1 MGPRDT
7 AGPGLPLRL
16 LPWQRGVG
24 LIPASDPADQ
34 PVSAARPNAGERT
47 PTGPSVCGSAPL
59 AALGRAAPFQWEGVA
74 TFPFKKILFKPPLC
88 RVWLAVI
95 SEECVISAKNV
106 LIFYKTM
113 NIRASPKRKA
123 TRPTPMPPVLRKVF
137 RLHDRPQNLRV
148 RCGSI
153 DPDAVVVRVSAARRL
168 VRGQARDWRRQGA
181 VCEVRPGQGTH
192 APGTLPQGFP
202 REEGRVASEEVPS

>member
-1 MGPRDT
+1 MQANGHLQ
-7 AGPGLPLRL
+7 A
-16 LPWQRGVG
+16 
-24 LIPASDPADQ
+24 
-34 PVSAARPNAGERT
+34 PVSA
-47 PTGPSVCGSAPL
+47 
-59 AALGRAAPFQWEGVA
+59 GRRRWQLWVVRAPFQWEGVA

-88 RVWLAVI
+88 RVWLAII